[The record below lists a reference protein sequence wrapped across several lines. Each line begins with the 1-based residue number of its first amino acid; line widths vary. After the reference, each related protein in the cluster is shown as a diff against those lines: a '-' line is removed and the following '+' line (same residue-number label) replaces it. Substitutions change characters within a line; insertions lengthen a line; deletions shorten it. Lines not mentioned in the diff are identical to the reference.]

1 MVNAEKKIRLL
12 FLIKKLDML
21 DTIHDQKDF
30 EQVDDADIER
40 IEKMLELIIVKL
52 CKKP

>member
-1 MVNAEKKIRLL
+1 MINAEKRLRLL
-12 FLIKKLDML
+12 FLIKKLEML

-30 EQVDDADIER
+30 DSVDDADIER

>member
-1 MVNAEKKIRLL
+1 MVNAEKRIRLL
-12 FLIKKLDML
+12 FLIKKLEMV
-21 DTIHDQKDF
+21 DTLHDQKDF
-30 EQVDDADIER
+30 EQVDGEDIER